1 MESVNASRKTLMIKG
16 NTSLCI
22 AILFLI
28 ILWGC
33 AKKEMLKNI
42 PDEAELRERVTMY
55 WDYKV
60 KEEFDKMYEYE
71 YSLYR
76 KQVSLTKYIKS
87 FNTTRAKWMDAS
99 VKEIKIE
106 DSNAD
111 VAMKVRVLI
120 YNSPRNIEQD
130 VVVNEKWSK
139 VEGKWYH
146 IPQKLKGPTSSN

>member
-1 MESVNASRKTLMIKG
+1 LEGVNGSRKTLMKKG
-16 NTSLCI
+16 NTPLCI